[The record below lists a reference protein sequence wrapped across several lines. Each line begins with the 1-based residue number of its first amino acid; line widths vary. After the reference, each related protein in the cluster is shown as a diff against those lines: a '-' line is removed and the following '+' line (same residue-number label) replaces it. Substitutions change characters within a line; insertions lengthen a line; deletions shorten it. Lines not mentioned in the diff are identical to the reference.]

1 MEDSLAITML
11 KEGDLA
17 GLEVLV
23 DRYYLQAVRSAC
35 LIVQDLPLA
44 EDIVQEAFIRAAGKI
59 SQLRSN
65 QFVPWFLKSVV
76 NASLRE
82 VKKQQRHTSLPD
94 QDDEVTYTLSKW
106 LIDQSSI
113 PEAAVETVEFRNSIW
128 QALNILSPDQRAAI
142 VMKYYLDMSEK
153 EIITVLRLPLSTI
166 KKRLFSARQNLNRIL
181 TKNLPSIIP
190 NPMHIVYN
198 HKRKQQKR
206 ITIK

>member
-23 DRYYLQAVRSAC
+23 DRYYLHAVRSAC

-44 EDIVQEAFIRAAGKI
+44 EDIVQEAFIRASGKI

-65 QFVPWFLKSVV
+65 QFVPWFMKSVI

-106 LIDQSSI
+106 LIDQSPI
-113 PEAAVETVEFRNSIW
+113 PEIAVETVEFRNSIW
-128 QALNILSPDQRAAI
+128 QALNLLSPEQRAAI
-142 VMKYYLDMSEK
+142 IMKYYLEMSEK
-153 EIITVLRLPLSTI
+153 EIITVLKLPLSTI
-166 KKRLFSARQNLNRIL
+166 KKRLFSARQNLKRIL
-181 TKNLPSIIP
+181 SKNQPSIIT
-190 NPMHIVYN
+190 NPMHIISKHN
-198 HKRKQQKR
+198 RKEQKNE
-206 ITIK
+206 

>member
-35 LIVQDLPLA
+35 LIVQDLSLA
-44 EDIVQEAFIRAAGKI
+44 EDIVQEAFIRASGKI

-65 QFVPWFLKSVV
+65 QFVPWFMKSVV

-166 KKRLFSARQNLNRIL
+166 KKRLFSARQNLKRIL
-181 TKNLPSIIP
+181 SKNLPSIIP
-190 NPMHIVYN
+190 NPMHIVSKHN
-198 HKRKQQKR
+198 RKEQK
-206 ITIK
+206 

>member
-44 EDIVQEAFIRAAGKI
+44 EDIVQEAFNRAAGKI

-82 VKKQQRHTSLPD
+82 VKKQQRNTRLPD
-94 QDDEVTYTLSKW
+94 QDDEVIYTLSRW
-106 LIDQSSI
+106 LIDQSPI
-113 PEAAVETVEFRNSIW
+113 PEIAVETDEFRNSIW
-128 QALNILSPDQRAAI
+128 QALNLLSPEQRAAI
-142 VMKYYLDMSEK
+142 VMKYYLEMSEK

-166 KKRLFSARQNLNRIL
+166 KKRLFSARQNLKRIL
-181 TKNLPSIIP
+181 SKNQPSITT
-190 NPMHIVYN
+190 NPMHIVSKLN
-198 HKRKQQKR
+198 RKEQKNE
-206 ITIK
+206 